1 MTTADTQDV
10 VTPTDSR
17 NGEAG
22 RLCVQRLVG
31 RHSTATLYKGDCLAA
46 LEEVRDVDA
55 VITDP
60 PYGTTACEWDAVI
73 PLGEMWRLLDAATKP
88 SSAVVIFGAQPFTSA
103 LVMSRPERFKY
114 SWTWDKGQISN
125 PQLAK
130 IQPLKI
136 CEDIC
141 VFGNGRTK
149 YNPQNL
155 SDDIERVV
163 KRRGDWAKTL
173 GAKRN
178 LGHIQIAQE
187 YSQQMT
193 GYPKSIIYFPKGRT
207 NLVHPTEKPV
217 ELMEYL
223 VRTYTD
229 AGDTVLDFTMGSGTT
244 GVACLRNNRNF
255 IGIERDAEYYK
266 LACDRIAHE
275 LDGALL

>member
-1 MTTADTQDV
+1 MKTLESTTDV
-10 VTPTDSR
+10 RGGCS
-17 NGEAG
+17 
-22 RLCVQRLVG
+22 VQRLVG
-31 RHSTATLYKGDCLAA
+31 RHCVAALIKGDCLDA

-55 VITDP
+55 VIADP
-60 PYGTTACEWDAVI
+60 PYGTTACQWDSVI
-73 PLGEMWRLLDAATKP
+73 PFAEMWRLLDACSKP
-88 SSAVVIFGAQPFTSA
+88 SAVAVIFGAQPFTSA

-141 VFGNGRTK
+141 VFGNGRMK

-178 LGHIQIAQE
+178 LGHIQIAEE
-187 YSQQMT
+187 YSQQKT

-255 IGIERDAEYYK
+255 IGIERDAAYYK
-266 LACDRIAHE
+266 TACDRIAHE